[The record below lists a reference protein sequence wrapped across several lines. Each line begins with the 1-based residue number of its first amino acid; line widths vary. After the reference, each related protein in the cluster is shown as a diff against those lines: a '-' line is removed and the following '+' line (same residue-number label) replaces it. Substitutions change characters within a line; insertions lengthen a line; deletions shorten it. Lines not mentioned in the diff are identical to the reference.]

1 MVARTLKRALYLIVA
16 TAGVGFAMAA
26 LLLLTRTVQKSD
38 DFDRLQDIIVAI
50 NIAGGMLLLAMLIGN
65 LTRLARDYR
74 DNVPGAKLK
83 ARMVGMFVGL
93 AVLPLLVV
101 FYFSTQ
107 FINRGIDSWFN
118 IEVEEGLEN
127 ALELSRAALE
137 LQKRRNLASTQSA
150 AQRLSLV
157 TDAQAVFELS
167 ILRREA
173 GASEMTLYGSNNT
186 VLATSSGSATAGL
199 PKPLNEEV
207 VLQMQQG
214 RPFVSLESLADGG
227 VEIRTAVV
235 FRHRVGRSREAR
247 VVQGY
252 YPVTDRLAE
261 MVGSVERSFQ
271 EYQQLVFF
279 REDLKDLLTVTLAF
293 VLLLSLLAAIYG
305 AFVLSRRL
313 VAPIQDLVAGT
324 RAVAMGDFDTRL
336 PAPSRDEI
344 GFLISS
350 FNDMTQRLATAR
362 REASLN
368 QALVEAERTNLEVI
382 LARLSTGVVALEADL
397 TIRNANQAAGAIL
410 GVDLVHRS
418 GEKLV
423 DVARENALLEQFVD
437 VARVHLDAGETE
449 WREQIVLRGEVGRRV
464 LTCACTT
471 LPGDENHAAGYVV
484 VFDDITALL
493 QAQRDA
499 AWGEVARRLAHEIK
513 NPLTP
518 IQLSAERMR
527 HKYLHSMPE
536 EEAQVLDRATHTIVQ
551 QVEAMKEMVNA
562 FSDYARAPDIEIARF
577 DLDKLVHEVVDLYR
591 AQESAVKIVLTSDPT
606 LPPLEADMGRVRQM
620 LHNLIRNA
628 VEALEHT
635 DDARIDVHVS
645 AAEID
650 SVPMVQIR
658 VEDNGPGFQA
668 GSVNQVF
675 DPYVTTKPK
684 GTGLGLAIV
693 KKLVEEH
700 VGTIQAANRA
710 VGGAMIS
717 IRLPVDEAAREMM
730 ITLAPGRADRRREQ
744 AWPTRTYSSST
755 TKPISEI

>member
-1 MVARTLKRALYLIVA
+1 MKRVLYFLVAA
-16 TAGVGFAMAA
+16 AGVGLALAA
-26 LLLLTRTVQKSD
+26 LFLLTQTVQKSD
-38 DFDRLQDIIVAI
+38 DFDRLQDVILAI
-50 NIAGGMLLLAMLIGN
+50 NIAAGILLIALLIGN
-65 LTRLARDYR
+65 LTRLFRDYR
-74 DNVPGAKLK
+74 QNVPGAKLK

-93 AVLPLLVV
+93 AVLPLIVV
-101 FYFSTQ
+101 FYFSMQ

-118 IEVEEGLEN
+118 VQVEEGLDN
-127 ALELSRAALE
+127 ALTLSRAALE
-137 LQKRRNLASTQSA
+137 MQKRQNVFATQQVA
-150 AQRLSLV
+150 RRLSRIN
-157 TDAQAVFELS
+157 DRQIIFELS
-167 ILRREA
+167 TLRRET
-173 GASEMTLYGSNNT
+173 GASEMTLYGQNNT
-186 VLATSSGSATAGL
+186 VLATSSDSSMASL
-199 PKPLNEEV
+199 PKPLPEEV
-207 VLQMQQG
+207 VVQMQQD
-214 RPFVSLESLADGG
+214 RPFVSLESYGAGS

-235 FRHRVGRSREAR
+235 FMHQGGGPQQVR
-247 VVQGY
+247 VVQAH
-252 YPVTDRLAE
+252 YPVTERLGR
-261 MVGSVERSFQ
+261 MINSVERSYQ
-271 EYQQLVFF
+271 EYQQLLFF
-279 REDLKDLLTVTLAF
+279 REDLKALLSLTLAF

-336 PAPSRDEI
+336 PTPTRDEI

-362 REASLN
+362 REASLS

-382 LARLSTGVVALEADL
+382 LARLSTGVLALESDL
-397 TIRNANQAAGAIL
+397 TIRTANQASGSIL
-410 GVDLVHRS
+410 GVDLESRA
-418 GEKLV
+418 GESLTA
-423 DVARENALLEQFVD
+423 VAKDNPLLEQFVD
-437 VARVHLDAGETE
+437 VACVHLDVGETE

-471 LPGDENHAAGYVV
+471 LPGDENHAAGYVI

-527 HKYLHSMPE
+527 RKYLHTLPE
-536 EEAQVLDRATHTIVQ
+536 EDAQVLDRATHTIVQ

-562 FSDYARAPDIEIARF
+562 FSDYARAPDMDFSLF
-577 DLDKLVHEVVDLYR
+577 DIDKLVHEIVDLYR
-591 AQESAVKIVLTSDPT
+591 AQKSGVDIVLTTDPT
-606 LPPLEADMGRVRQM
+606 MPLLEADMGRVRQM

-628 VEALEHT
+628 IEALEGRS
-635 DDARIDVHVS
+635 DGRIDVHVS

-650 SVPMVQIR
+650 DVKIIQVT
-658 VEDNGPGFQA
+658 VEDNGPGFNMS
-668 GSVNQVF
+668 SVNQIF

-700 VGTIQAANRA
+700 VGSIRAKNRKD
-710 VGGAMIS
+710 GGAMIS
-717 IRLPVDEAAREMM
+717 IRLPVNDAAREL
-730 ITLAPGRADRRREQ
+730 IIAKAPGRADKRREH
-744 AWPTRTYSSST
+744 A
-755 TKPISEI
+755 

>member
-1 MVARTLKRALYLIVA
+1 MVARTLKRALYIVIA
-16 TAGVGFAMAA
+16 TAGVGLAVAA
-26 LLLLTRTVQKSD
+26 LFLLTQTVQKSD
-38 DFDRLQDIIVAI
+38 DFDRLQDIILAI
-50 NIAGGMLLLAMLIGN
+50 NIAGGMLLVAMLIGN
-65 LTRLARDYR
+65 LTRLAKDYR
-74 DNVPGAKLK
+74 GNVPGAKLK

-118 IEVEEGLEN
+118 VEVEDGLQN

-137 LQKRRNLASTQSA
+137 QQKRRNLEATEEA
-150 AQRLSLV
+150 AQRLALV
-157 TDAQAVFELS
+157 PDPQVVFELS
-167 ILRREA
+167 MLRREA

-186 VLATSSGSATAGL
+186 LLATSSGSAMASL

-214 RPFVSLESLADGG
+214 RPFVSLESVAEGG
-227 VEIRTAVV
+227 VEVRTAVV
-235 FRHRVGRSREAR
+235 FRHRVGRSRETR
-247 VVQGY
+247 VIQGH

-305 AFVLSRRL
+305 AFILSRRL

-350 FNDMTQRLATAR
+350 FNDMTQRLAAAR

-382 LARLSTGVVALEADL
+382 LARLSTGVVALEGDL

-410 GVDLVHRS
+410 GVDLEHRS

-423 DVARENALLEQFVD
+423 DVASENALLEQFVD
-437 VARVHLDAGETE
+437 VARVHLDVGETE

-471 LPGDENHAAGYVV
+471 LPGDETHAAGYVV

-527 HKYLHSMPE
+527 HKYLHTMSE

-591 AQESAVKIVLTSDPT
+591 AQESAVKVVLTSDPT
-606 LPPLEADMGRVRQM
+606 LPMIEADMGRVRQM

-628 VEALEHT
+628 VEALENT

-650 SVPMVQIR
+650 SVPMVQIK
-658 VEDNGPGFQA
+658 VEDNGPGFLA
-668 GSVNQVF
+668 GSVDQVF

-700 VGTIQAANRA
+700 VGTIRAANRSA
-710 VGGAMIS
+710 GGAMIS

-730 ITLAPGRADRRREQ
+730 IARAPGRADRRREQ
-744 AWPTRTYSSST
+744 A
-755 TKPISEI
+755 

>member
-1 MVARTLKRALYLIVA
+1 MVARALKRALYFLVA
-16 TAGVGFAMAA
+16 TSGVGLA
-26 LLLLTRTVQKSD
+26 LVALFLLTQTVQKSD
-38 DFDRLQDIIVAI
+38 DFDRLQDVILAI
-50 NIAGGMLLLAMLIGN
+50 NIAGGILLIALLVGN
-65 LTRLARDYR
+65 LTRLLRDYR
-74 DNVPGAKLK
+74 QNVPGAKLK

-101 FYFSTQ
+101 FYFSMQ

-118 IEVEEGLEN
+118 VQIEEGLDN
-127 ALELSRAALE
+127 ALTLSRAALE
-137 LQKRRNLASTQSA
+137 MQKRQNLFATQQVAS
-150 AQRLSLV
+150 RLSQV
-157 TDAQAVFELS
+157 NDRQIVFELS
-167 ILRREA
+167 MLRREA
-173 GASEMTLYGSNNT
+173 GASDMTLYGENNT
-186 VLATSSGSATAGL
+186 VLATSSDSSTASL
-199 PKPLNEEV
+199 PKPLSEEV
-207 VLQMQQG
+207 VLQMQQE
-214 RPFVSLESLADGG
+214 RPFVSLESYGSG
-227 VEIRTAVV
+227 SVEVRTAVV
-235 FRHRVGRSREAR
+235 FRYQGSRQQQVRVIQAH
-247 VVQGY
+247 
-252 YPVTDRLAE
+252 YPVTERLGR
-261 MVGSVERSFQ
+261 MINSVEKSYQ

-279 REDLKDLLTVTLAF
+279 REDLKDLLSLTLAF
-293 VLLLSLLAAIYG
+293 VLLLSLLAAVYG

-336 PAPSRDEI
+336 PTPTRDEI

-362 REASLN
+362 REASLS

-382 LARLSTGVVALEADL
+382 LARLSTGVLALETDL
-397 TIRNANQAAGAIL
+397 TIRTANQASSAIL
-410 GVDLVHRS
+410 GVDLERRQ
-418 GEKLV
+418 GESLLK
-423 DVARENALLEQFVD
+423 VAEEQPLMGQFVD
-437 VARVHLDAGETE
+437 VACVHLDAGETE

-471 LPGDENHAAGYVV
+471 LPGDESHAAGYVI

-527 HKYLHSMPE
+527 RKYLHTMSD

-562 FSDYARAPDIEIARF
+562 FSDYARAPDMDFSLLDI
-577 DLDKLVHEVVDLYR
+577 DKLAHEIVDLYR
-591 AQESAVKIVLTSDPT
+591 AQESGVEIILTTDPT
-606 LPPLEADMGRVRQM
+606 MPLIEADMGRVRQM

-628 VEALEHT
+628 VEALEGNSEG
-635 DDARIDVHVS
+635 RIDVHVS
-645 AAEID
+645 AAEVEGVEVI
-650 SVPMVQIR
+650 QIV
-658 VEDNGPGFQA
+658 VEDNGPGFTM
-668 GSVNQVF
+668 GSINQIF

-700 VGTIQAANRA
+700 VGSIRARNRKD
-710 VGGAMIS
+710 GGAMIS
-717 IRLPVDEAAREMM
+717 IRLPVNDAAREKM
-730 ITLAPGRADRRREQ
+730 IAIAPGRADKRREQ
-744 AWPTRTYSSST
+744 A
-755 TKPISEI
+755 

>member
-1 MVARTLKRALYLIVA
+1 MVARTIKRAVYFIVA
-16 TAGVGFAMAA
+16 TAGVGLALAA
-26 LLLLTRTVQKSD
+26 IFLLTQTVQKSD
-38 DFDRLQDIIVAI
+38 DFDRLQDVILAI
-50 NIAGGMLLLAMLIGN
+50 NIAGGVLLLALLIGN
-65 LTRLARDYR
+65 LARLAKDYR
-74 DNVPGAKLK
+74 QNVPGAKLK

-93 AVLPLLVV
+93 AVLPLIVV
-101 FYFSTQ
+101 FYFSMQ

-118 IEVEEGLEN
+118 VEVEEGLDN
-127 ALELSRAALE
+127 ALTMSRAALE
-137 LQKRRNLASTQSA
+137 IQMRRNLQSTQVV

-157 TDAQAVFELS
+157 SDRQLVFELS
-167 ILRREA
+167 MLRRES
-173 GASEMTLYGSNNT
+173 GASEMTLYGNNNT
-186 VLATSSGSATAGL
+186 VLATSSDSATASL
-199 PKPLNEEV
+199 PKALTEEV
-207 VLQMQQG
+207 VLQMQQN
-214 RPFVSLESLADGG
+214 RPFVSLESLASGG
-227 VEIRTAVV
+227 VEVRTAVV
-235 FRHRVGRSREAR
+235 FTHRAGRVQEPR
-247 VVQGY
+247 VIQGY

-261 MVGSVERSFQ
+261 MVNSVESSYQ

-279 REDLKDLLTVTLAF
+279 REDLKDLLILTLAF

-324 RAVAMGDFDTRL
+324 RAVAAGDFDTRL
-336 PAPSRDEI
+336 PTPTRDEI

-362 REASLN
+362 REASLS
-368 QALVEAERTNLEVI
+368 QALVESERANLEVI
-382 LARLSTGVVALEADL
+382 LARLSTGVLALESDL
-397 TIRNANQAAGAIL
+397 RIRNANQASGSIL
-410 GVDLVHRS
+410 GVDLGGRH
-418 GEKLV
+418 GEHLAE
-423 DVARENALLEQFVD
+423 VAKGHPLLEQFVD

-471 LPGDENHAAGYVV
+471 LPGDEDHAAGFVV

-518 IQLSAERMR
+518 IQLSAERLR
-527 HKYLHSMPE
+527 RKYLASMEE
-536 EEAQVLDRATHTIVQ
+536 EEAQILDRATHTIVQ

-562 FSDYARAPDIEIARF
+562 FSDYARAPDMEIALF

-591 AQESAVKIVLTSDPT
+591 AQGSDVKIVLTSDPT
-606 LPPLEADMGRVRQM
+606 MPRIEADMGRVRQII
-620 LHNLIRNA
+620 HNLIRNA

-635 DDARIDVHVS
+635 PDPQIDVHVS

-650 SVPMVQIR
+650 GVDIVQIK
-658 VEDNGPGFQA
+658 VEDNGPGFKA
-668 GSVNQVF
+668 GTVSQVF

-700 VGTIQAANRA
+700 IGSIRARNRED
-710 VGGAMIS
+710 GGAMIS
-717 IRLPVDEAAREMM
+717 IRLPLNEAARELM
-730 ITLAPGRADRRREQ
+730 IAKAPGRAEQRRER
-744 AWPTRTYSSST
+744 A
-755 TKPISEI
+755 

>member
-1 MVARTLKRALYLIVA
+1 MVARTLKRALYVLIA
-16 TAGVGFAMAA
+16 AAGVGLVIAA
-26 LLLLTRTVQKSD
+26 LFLLSQTVQKSD
-38 DFDRLQDIIVAI
+38 DFGRLQDIILAI
-50 NIAGGMLLLAMLIGN
+50 NIAGGVLLVAMLIGN

-74 DNVPGAKLK
+74 TNVPGAKLK

-101 FYFSTQ
+101 FWFSLQ
-107 FINRGIDSWFN
+107 FINQGIDSWFDV
-118 IEVEEGLEN
+118 EVEEGLDN

-137 LQKRRNLASTQSA
+137 MQKRRNLRSTQA
-150 AQRLSLV
+150 IAQRLSMVNDRQVVL
-157 TDAQAVFELS
+157 ELS
-167 ILRREA
+167 MLRRESD
-173 GASEMTLYGSNNT
+173 ASEMTLYGQNNT
-186 VLATSSGSATAGL
+186 VLATSSGSSTASL
-199 PKPLNEEV
+199 PKPLTEEV

-214 RPFVSLESLADGG
+214 RPFVSLEALSEGG
-227 VEIRTAVV
+227 VEVRAAVV
-235 FRHRVGRSREAR
+235 FTHRAGRVQETR

-252 YPVTDRLAE
+252 FPVDDRLAS
-261 MVGSVERSFQ
+261 MVGSVERSYQ

-279 REDLKDLLTVTLAF
+279 REDLKDLLTITLAF

-324 RAVAMGDFDTRL
+324 RAVAMGDFDTRV
-336 PAPSRDEI
+336 PATTRDEI
-344 GFLISS
+344 GFLVSS

-362 REASLN
+362 REASLS

-382 LARLSTGVVALEADL
+382 LARLSTGVLALEGDL
-397 TIRNANQAAGAIL
+397 TIRNANRAAGSIL
-410 GVDLVHRS
+410 GVDLEHRS

-423 DVARENALLEQFVD
+423 DVAKENALLDQFVD
-437 VARVHLDAGETE
+437 VARVHLDSGETE

-471 LPGDENHAAGYVV
+471 LPGDEDHAAGYVV

-527 HKYLHSMPE
+527 HKYLHTLPE

-551 QVEAMKEMVNA
+551 QVAAMKEMVNA

-591 AQESAVKIVLTSDPT
+591 TQESDVSIVLTSDPT
-606 LPPLEADMGRVRQM
+606 LPMIEADMGRVRQI
-620 LHNLIRNA
+620 LHNLLRNA
-628 VEALEHT
+628 VEALENSE
-635 DDARIDVHVS
+635 DGRIDVHVS

-650 SVPMVQIR
+650 GVDIVQIK

-668 GSVNQVF
+668 GAVSQIF

-700 VGTIQAANRA
+700 VGSIRARNRSD
-710 VGGAMIS
+710 GGASIS
-717 IRLPVDEAAREMM
+717 IRLPLNEAAREL
-730 ITLAPGRADRRREQ
+730 IIAKAPGRADQRREQ
-744 AWPTRTYSSST
+744 A
-755 TKPISEI
+755 

>member
-1 MVARTLKRALYLIVA
+1 MVARTLKRVFYTLIAVS
-16 TAGVGFAMAA
+16 GVGLA
-26 LLLLTRTVQKSD
+26 LSALFMLTQTVQKSD
-38 DFDRLQDIIVAI
+38 DFDRLQDIILAT
-50 NIAGGMLLLAMLIGN
+50 NIVGGVLLFALLVGN
-65 LTRLARDYR
+65 LTRLLRDYR
-74 DNVPGAKLK
+74 QNVPGAKLK

-101 FYFSTQ
+101 FYFSMQ

-118 IEVEEGLEN
+118 VQIEEGLDN
-127 ALELSRAALE
+127 ALTLSRAALE
-137 LQKRRNLASTQSA
+137 MQKRQNLFATQQVA
-150 AQRLSLV
+150 NRLAEA
-157 TDAQAVFELS
+157 DDRQIIFELS
-167 ILRREA
+167 MLRRES
-173 GASEMTLYGSNNT
+173 GASEMTLYGDNNT
-186 VLATSSGSATAGL
+186 VLATSSDSSIASL
-199 PKPLNEEV
+199 PKPLSEEV
-207 VLQMQQG
+207 VLQMQQN
-214 RPFVSLESLADGG
+214 RPFVSLESYGAGS
-227 VEIRTAVV
+227 VEVRTAVV
-235 FRHRVGRSREAR
+235 FRYQGARPQKVR
-247 VVQGY
+247 VVQAH
-252 YPVTDRLAE
+252 YPVTERLGR
-261 MVGSVERSFQ
+261 MINSVEKSYQ
-271 EYQQLVFF
+271 EYQQLLFF
-279 REDLKDLLTVTLAF
+279 REDLKDLLSLTLAF

-336 PAPSRDEI
+336 PTPSRDEI

-362 REASLN
+362 REASLS

-382 LARLSTGVVALEADL
+382 LARLSTGVLALESDL
-397 TIRNANQAAGAIL
+397 TIRTANQASGAIL
-410 GVDLVHRS
+410 GVDLERRA
-418 GEKLV
+418 GEPLTK
-423 DVARENALLEQFVD
+423 VAKENSLLAQFVD
-437 VARVHLDAGETE
+437 VALVHLDASETE

-471 LPGDENHAAGYVV
+471 LPGDEDHAAGYVV

-527 HKYLHSMPE
+527 RKYLPSMPD

-562 FSDYARAPDIEIARF
+562 FSDYARAPDMDFALF
-577 DLDKLVHEVVDLYR
+577 DLDKLVHEIVDLYR
-591 AQESAVKIVLTSDPT
+591 AQESGVEIVLTSDPT
-606 LPPLEADMGRVRQM
+606 MPMIEADMGRIRQI

-628 VEALEHT
+628 IEALEGSS
-635 DDARIDVHVS
+635 DGRIDVHVS
-645 AAEID
+645 GAEID
-650 SVPMVQIR
+650 EVEIIQIK
-658 VEDNGPGFQA
+658 VADNGPGFNMGTVSQI
-668 GSVNQVF
+668 F

-700 VGTIQAANRA
+700 IGSIRARNRSDR
-710 VGGAMIS
+710 GAMIS
-717 IRLPVDEAAREMM
+717 IRLPVNDAAREQ
-730 ITLAPGRADRRREQ
+730 IIAKAPGRADKRREH
-744 AWPTRTYSSST
+744 A
-755 TKPISEI
+755 